1 MIYYLI
7 SVLIENFKETPFR
20 LFEYVTFRGALAIG
34 TAFLICL
41 IFGKPVADLLKKLGA
56 QAPARLEGLVDE
68 KFIDRAKD
76 RTPSMGG
83 ALIVLAITIST
94 LLWCKLDNLLV
105 LIFVGS
111 LLLFSLLG
119 FWDDYTKIMS
129 KARHQLDPVKY
140 PKCDGISG
148 KTKFAGQ
155 FLISIAAL
163 TGIYFVPGMDK
174 IFTNLYVPFVKAP
187 LWSITRGTDSQV
199 ILQSIFLDS
208 AWTLTGDHAFLWW
221 LGGMFF
227 AFIFGVFVVTG
238 TSNAVNLTDG
248 KDGLAVGCTIF
259 CVLTYGA
266 FAYVSGHRIFA
277 DYLNINYIAGASE
290 ILIFALAIAGACIGF
305 LWHNCYPA
313 SMFMGDTGSLA
324 LGGVIGLIAILVK
337 QEILLILVGGVFVME
352 IVSVMIQVASF
363 RLFGK
368 RVFKCTPI
376 HHHFEQLGW
385 KETQIVVRF
394 WILAGL
400 FAMLGLATLKL
411 R

>member
-7 SVLIENFKETPFR
+7 SLLVDNFKETPFR
-20 LFEYVTFRGALAIG
+20 LFEYVTFRGALALG

-41 IFGKPVADLLKKLGA
+41 IFGNPVVVLLKKLGA
-56 QAPARLEGLVDE
+56 TAPSRLKGVLPEQFVD
-68 KFIDRAKD
+68 ASKD
-76 RTPSMGG
+76 KIPSMGG
-83 ALIVLAITIST
+83 ALIVVAITIST
-94 LLWCKLDNLLV
+94 LLWCKLDNFLV
-105 LIFVGS
+105 LIFLVS

-119 FWDDYTKIMS
+119 FWDDRTKIIS
-129 KARHQLDPVKY
+129 KTLHQIDPVKY
-140 PKCDGISG
+140 PKPDGISG
-148 KTKFAGQ
+148 KAKFAGQ
-155 FLISIAAL
+155 FIISVLAL
-163 TGIYFVPGMDK
+163 TGIYFVPGMNK
-174 IFTNLYVPFVKAP
+174 IFTNIYVPFLKEP
-187 LWSITRGTDSQV
+187 LWSITQNSDSQV
-199 ILQSIFLDS
+199 AFQSIFLDNAHIFS
-208 AWTLTGDHAFLWW
+208 GSNACIWW
-221 LGGMFF
+221 WIGMIT
-227 AFIFGVFVVTG
+227 AFIFGIFVVTG

-290 ILIFALAIAGACIGF
+290 ILIFTLAIAGACIGF

-337 QEILLILVGGVFVME
+337 QEILLILVGGVFFVE
-352 IVSVMIQVASF
+352 IVSVMIQVTSF
-363 RLFGK
+363 KLFK
-368 RVFKCTPI
+368 RRVFKCTPI
-376 HHHFEQLGW
+376 HHHFEMLGW

-400 FAMLGLATLKL
+400 LAMLGLATLKL